1 LINLVFNAVD
11 AMPQGDTI
19 TFVTRSISGP
29 VSEESGA
36 SERQLQVEVKDNGI
50 GMDEKTRRHCLEPF
64 FSTKAQRGGTGLGLA
79 MVYGMMQRHDGIIE
93 IDSAPGRGTCVRL
106 IFPIQ
111 EKPPQTMR
119 GTSPQVKPK
128 RSLHILCIDD
138 DAQVRQLL
146 DDCLTHFNHRVM
158 VASGGEHGMELFRT
172 AMLKNQPYEVVI
184 TDLGMPKMDGHQV
197 ARTIKAESP
206 NTPIIMMTG
215 WGTIMREEGETASEV
230 DAVIGKP
237 PRMQELNDLLL
248 RVTASD
254 KRLA

>member
-1 LINLVFNAVD
+1 
-11 AMPQGDTI
+11 
-19 TFVTRSISGP
+19 
-29 VSEESGA
+29 
-36 SERQLQVEVKDNGI
+36 
-50 GMDEKTRRHCLEPF
+50 
-64 FSTKAQRGGTGLGLA
+64 
-79 MVYGMMQRHDGIIE
+79 
-93 IDSAPGRGTCVRL
+93 
-106 IFPIQ
+106 
-111 EKPPQTMR
+111 
-119 GTSPQVKPK
+119 
-128 RSLHILCIDD
+128 
-138 DAQVRQLL
+138 
-146 DDCLTHFNHRVM
+146 M

-172 AMLKNQPYEVVI
+172 AMQKNQPYEVVI